1 MKDIFGFDVQHI
13 EKLHEIHYNLPFL
26 PERIKIGKVEKIV
39 ANLHIKT
46 EYVIHIRI
54 LKQALSHS
62 LKLKKVNLNLS
73 KLNLIREHG

>member
-54 LKQALSHS
+54 LKQALNHG
-62 LKLKKVNLNLS
+62 LEW
-73 KLNLIREHG
+73 LNLIKMLE